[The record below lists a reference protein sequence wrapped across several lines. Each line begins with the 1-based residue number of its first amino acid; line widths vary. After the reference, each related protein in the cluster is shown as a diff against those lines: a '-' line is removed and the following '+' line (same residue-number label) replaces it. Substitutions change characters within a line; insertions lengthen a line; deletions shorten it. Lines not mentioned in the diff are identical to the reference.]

1 MPRVLTLDETVGDD
15 MGMMQNQGVPNVPLA
30 PREYDQAHL
39 DALSNTLRLFFNN
52 INAVQP
58 LNLAALNFELS
69 SLPTDADYNTL
80 RLGDVYRNTQDVS
93 QPGSNELR
101 IKTNTNTV
109 FLPGV
114 SGLGSVGTVGRTNT
128 VNLTGVSGAGD
139 VGTMTP

>member
-1 MPRVLTLDETVGDD
+1 

-30 PREYDQAHL
+30 PREYDRAYL

-69 SLPTDADYNTL
+69 SLPTDANYNTL

-101 IKTNTNTV
+101 IKTDTNTV
-109 FLPGV
+109 YLARV
-114 SGLGSVGTVGRTNT
+114 SSAGSVGTVGLTNT
-128 VNLTGVSGAGD
+128 VNLTGVTGAGSA
-139 VGTMTP
+139 GTVVP